1 MKNFEIGVVQM
12 RKKLAVLIVLL
23 LVFILN
29 ADFFRN
35 GSWFSRD
42 SKLQKG
48 EITVFA
54 LKTAETRY
62 LDKSK
67 IKISDL
73 LTCALNAIQDSLPET
88 LISYNKE
95 KKVINLQVYN
105 KKHEIKVKS
114 MRDVV
119 DIAYAL
125 RSVYILLDKEYVPEP
140 PLTKDDIEYIAING
154 ILKKLDPHSYIF
166 TPKDFDD
173 FEQST
178 GGNFGGLGIVVGM
191 NDNGE
196 ITVISPMKGTP
207 ATKAGIEAHDVIVQI
222 DDVSAVNMTLDKAVS
237 KMRGEPGTPITLMI
251 RREGVPEL
259 LKFEITRAVIKITSV
274 LAAMPKPGIG
284 YINLSGFMENTYS
297 TLLEEL
303 DGLKKKGMKA
313 LVLDMRNNSGGLLSQ
328 AISISDIF
336 LDKGVIVSTVE
347 DDDEIESN
355 SAKRNKN
362 DILDI
367 PMIVMI
373 NEGSASATEI
383 VTAALKKNGRAT
395 VLGRKSFGKGSVQT
409 VIGTPGGGGMKLTI
423 AQYLTPGNV
432 SIQSV
437 GITPDIETRAVF
449 IHSDKIS
456 VFDSGENIIKE
467 GDLEEHIVS
476 KYAPKTA
483 EKPLTTIRYFKE
495 YKDVKTI
502 IKERREQK
510 DEEFRSDEEIEIALK
525 IAERMTQ
532 KTKAYESSQLIK
544 EEEWKKILDKL
555 HENGINWKEKT
566 SLVQPKTDT
575 LKVSMLSNP
584 QLKGGETAKFTF
596 KAEIDGE
603 IENLLGV
610 FETPI
615 ANLRRIEVPF
625 GTFSG
630 SVERTVNVK
639 LPESVQWQK
648 TEGTMKLYLNE
659 PEKKKEIKTEKFLVE
674 TIPVEQPELEFS
686 LAADDSNGNRDG
698 LIQSGESAEFTL
710 KMRNRGKGAVLEGKA
725 MLINTNDSKE
735 IFIENGTH
743 SFTLEPG
750 KTDVAKFTFKTEK
763 PAKAEDLL
771 KQKLS
776 VSIYDYKLKYSAEF
790 DIPFEKSEKCLFEKS
805 ESTVSLENGTLLFSA
820 SDLSSKI
827 GTVTAAGNVKV
838 AGKCGNAFLLD
849 SGMWVQ
855 NSDARPAS
863 GKTDAKTDEIYPVR
877 MPKLVFDRTPLI
889 TDRKTTK
896 ISFEIDTN
904 DVEDAFVFLNNKKVF
919 YKRIENKGGSEI
931 IPVDVEM
938 VKKYNRISVVVTG
951 FDAKTKSASKYVTFT
966 KGEEKPSEDD
976 DFDE

>member
-1 MKNFEIGVVQM
+1 M
-12 RKKLAVLIVLL
+12 RKKLALL
-23 LVFILN
+23 LVLFLAFALN
-29 ADFFRN
+29 ADFFKNVR
-35 GSWFSRD
+35 WLSRD
-42 SKLQKG
+42 TSLQKG

-54 LKTAETRY
+54 LKTAESRY

-67 IKISDL
+67 IKVEDL
-73 LTCALNAIQDSLPET
+73 LVYALNAVQDSLPET
-88 LISYNKE
+88 IISYDKE
-95 KKVINLQVYN
+95 KKLINLQIYN
-105 KKHEIKVKS
+105 KKHDIKVKHL
-114 MRDVV
+114 RDVV

-125 RSVYILLDKEYVPEP
+125 RSVYVLLDKEYEPEP
-140 PLTKDDIEYIAING
+140 PLTKDEIEYIAING

-207 ATKAGIEAHDVIVQI
+207 ATKAGIEANDVIVQI
-222 DDVSAVNMTLDKAVS
+222 DDTSAVNLTLDKAVS

-259 LKFEITRAVIKITSV
+259 LKFEITRAIIKITSV

-303 DGLKKKGMKA
+303 DGLQKKGMKA

-328 AISISDIF
+328 AIAISDLF

-347 DDDEIESN
+347 DDDEIEVN
-355 SAKRNKN
+355 YAKKKRS

-367 PMIVMI
+367 PIIVMI

-409 VIGTPGGGGMKLTI
+409 IIGTPGGGGMKLTI
-423 AQYLTPGNV
+423 AEYLTPGNI

-437 GITPDIETRAVF
+437 GITPHIETRPVF
-449 IHSDKIS
+449 IHPDKIS
-456 VFDSGENIIKE
+456 VFDSGENILKE

-476 KYAPKTA
+476 KYAPKTI
-483 EKPLTTIRYFKE
+483 EKPLTTISYFKE

-510 DEEFRSDEEIEIALK
+510 DDEFRSDEEIEIAVK
-525 IAERMTQ
+525 IAEQMT
-532 KTKAYESSQLIK
+532 KGAKAYESSMKIK
-544 EEEWKKILDKL
+544 DEEWKKILAKL
-555 HENGINWKEKT
+555 HENGINWKDKT
-566 SLVQPKTDT
+566 SLAQPKTDT
-575 LKVSMLSNP
+575 LKVSMLSDP

-596 KAEIDGE
+596 KAEIEGE

-630 SVERTVNVK
+630 SVERTVSVK
-639 LPESVQWQK
+639 LPESVKWQK

-659 PEKKKEIKTEKFLVE
+659 PEKKKEIKTEKFTVE
-674 TIPVEQPELEFS
+674 TIPVKQPELNFS
-686 LAADDSNGNRDG
+686 LVAADSNGNRDG
-698 LIQSGESAEFTL
+698 IIQSGETAELTL
-710 KMRNRGKGAVLEGKA
+710 NVMNAGEGSILEGKA
-725 MLINTNDSKE
+725 MLINSNDSKE
-735 IFIENGTH
+735 IFIEHGNE

-750 KTDVAKFTFKTEK
+750 KSTTLKFTLKTEK
-763 PAKAEDLL
+763 PAKAEDLA
-771 KQKLS
+771 KQKLEVS
-776 VSIYDYKLKYSAEF
+776 VYDYKLKYSADF
-790 DIPFEKSEKCLFEKS
+790 NVPFEKTAKCTFKAAD
-805 ESTVSLENGTLLFSA
+805 STVSLEKETPLFSDA
-820 SDLSSKI
+820 AFSLQTGKVSAA
-827 GTVTAAGNVKV
+827 GTVETAGE
-838 AGKCGNAFLLD
+838 CGEARLLQN
-849 SGMWVQ
+849 GMWIK
-855 NSDARPAS
+855 SADIKP
-863 GKTDAKTDEIYPVR
+863 GTDKTKTKTETLYPIK
-877 MPKLVFDRTPLI
+877 MPRLSFDRTPLT
-889 TDRKTTK
+889 TDQKTTK
-896 ISFEIDTN
+896 ASFEIDTRE
-904 DVEDAFVFLNNKKVF
+904 VKDAFVFLNGKKIF
-919 YKRIENKGGSEI
+919 YKRIENNGGKETVS
-931 IPVDVEM
+931 VDVEM
-938 VKKYNRISVVVTG
+938 KKKYNRIGIVVTG
-951 FDAKTKSASKYVTFT
+951 FDTKTSTASKYVTFT
-966 KGEEKPSEDD
+966 KGEDKPTDDD

>member
-1 MKNFEIGVVQM
+1 M
-12 RKKLAVLIVLL
+12 RKRLAVVPVLL
-23 LVFILN
+23 LAFVLN
-29 ADFFRN
+29 ADFFS
-35 GSWFSRD
+35 GSSWFSRKP
-42 SKLQKG
+42 SLQKG

-54 LKTAETRY
+54 LKTAERRY

-67 IKISDL
+67 IKVEDL
-73 LTCALNAIQDSLPET
+73 LSYALDAIQDSLPET
-88 LISYNKE
+88 LISYDKA
-95 KKVINLQVYN
+95 KKVINLQIYN
-105 KKHEIKVKS
+105 KKHVIRIKS

-119 DIAYAL
+119 DVAYAL
-125 RSVYILLDKEYVPEP
+125 RSVYIHLDKEYVPEP
-140 PLTKDDIEYIAING
+140 PLTKEEVEYIAING

-166 TPKDFDD
+166 TPKDFED
-173 FEQST
+173 FENST

-207 ATKAGIEAHDVIVQI
+207 ATKAGIEANDVIVQI
-222 DDVSAVNMTLDKAVS
+222 DDMSAVNLTLDKAVS

-259 LKFEITRAVIKITSV
+259 LKFEIVRAVIKITSV
-274 LAAMPKPGIG
+274 LAAMPQPGIG

-297 TLLEEL
+297 TLVEEL

-328 AISISDIF
+328 AIAISDIF

-347 DDDEIESN
+347 DGEDIESN
-355 SAKRNKN
+355 YAKKKRG

-367 PMIVMI
+367 PIVVMI

-409 VIGTPGGGGMKLTI
+409 IIGTPGGGGMKLTI
-423 AQYLTPGNV
+423 AEYLTPGNI

-449 IHSDKIS
+449 IHPDKIS
-456 VFDSGENIIKE
+456 VFDSGENILKE

-476 KYAPKTA
+476 QYAPKTV

-510 DEEFRSDEEIEIALK
+510 DDEFKSDEEIEIAVK
-525 IAERMTQ
+525 IAEQMT
-532 KTKAYESSQLIK
+532 KKMKAYESSLAIK
-544 EEEWKKILDKL
+544 DEEWKKILTKL
-555 HENGINWKEKT
+555 HENGINWKEKV
-566 SLVQPKTDT
+566 SLAKPKTDT
-575 LKVSMLSNP
+575 LKVTMTSDGV
-584 QLKGGETAKFTF
+584 LKGGETAKFTF

-615 ANLRRIEVPF
+615 ANIRRVEVPF

-659 PEKKKEIKTEKFLVE
+659 PEKKKEIKTEKFMVE
-674 TIPVEQPELEFS
+674 TVPVEQPDLKFA
-686 LAADDSNGNRDG
+686 LIAAETSGNRDG
-698 LIQSGESAEFTL
+698 VIQSGEAAELTVL
-710 KMRNRGKGAVLEGKA
+710 IKNEGRGAVLEGKA
-725 MLINTNDSKE
+725 MLINTNDVEE
-735 IFIENGTH
+735 IFIENGTNA
-743 SFTLEPG
+743 FTLEPG
-750 KTDVAKFTFKTEK
+750 KSTVAKFKFKTDI
-763 PAKAEDLL
+763 PAKKEDSA

-776 VSIYDYKLKYSAEF
+776 LSVYDYKLKYSAEF
-790 DIPFEKSEKCLFEKS
+790 DISFAAAPKCVFEEAKSKITLTK
-805 ESTVSLENGTLLFSA
+805 GTELFSA
-820 SDLSSKI
+820 ADLSSKI
-827 GTVTAAGNVKV
+827 GTVSAEGNANA
-838 AGKCGNAFLLD
+838 AGKCGDATLLESGRWIKTENA
-849 SGMWVQ
+849 
-855 NSDARPAS
+855 AAAK
-863 GKTDAKTDEIYPVR
+863 GKAEAAVDDNYPIS
-877 MPKLVFDRTPLI
+877 MPKLVFDKTPVT
-889 TDRKTTK
+889 TDQKK
-896 ISFEIDTN
+896 IKIEFE
-904 DVEDAFVFLNNKKVF
+904 VEKGEVKDAFVFLNGKKVF
-919 YKRIENKGGSEI
+919 YKRIEKGENTEI
-931 IPVDVEM
+931 LTADVEM
-938 VKKYNRISVVVTG
+938 KKKYNRISVVATG
-951 FDAKTKSASKYVTFT
+951 YNAKTKTLSKYVTFT
-966 KGEEKPSEDD
+966 KGEEKPEEDEYD
-976 DFDE
+976 D

>member
-1 MKNFEIGVVQM
+1 M
-12 RKKLAVLIVLL
+12 RKKIALSVLL
-23 LVFILN
+23 LLAFVLN

-35 GSWFSRD
+35 TSWFSREP
-42 SKLQKG
+42 SLQKG

-54 LKTAETRY
+54 LKTAESRY

-88 LISYNKE
+88 LASYDKE
-95 KKVINLQVYN
+95 KKAINLQIYN
-105 KKHEIKVKS
+105 KKHVLKVKS
-114 MRDVV
+114 LRDVV
-119 DIAYAL
+119 DLAYAL
-125 RSVYILLDKEYVPEP
+125 RSVYIQLDKEYLPEP

-173 FEQST
+173 FEKST

-207 ATKAGIEAHDVIVQI
+207 ATKAGIEANDVIVQI
-222 DDVSAVNMTLDKAVS
+222 DDMSAVNLTLDKAVS
-237 KMRGEPGTPITLMI
+237 KMRGEPGTQITLMV

-259 LKFEITRAVIKITSV
+259 LKFEITRAIIKITSV
-274 LAAMPKPGIG
+274 LAAMPQPGIG

-297 TLLEEL
+297 TLVEEL

-328 AISISDIF
+328 AIAISDIF

-347 DDDEIESN
+347 EDEEIEVN
-355 SAKRNKN
+355 YAKKKRG

-367 PMIVMI
+367 PIVVMI

-409 VIGTPGGGGMKLTI
+409 IIGTPGGGGMKLTI
-423 AQYLTPGNV
+423 AQYLTPGNI

-449 IHSDKIS
+449 IHPDKIS
-456 VFDSGENIIKE
+456 VFDSGENILKE

-483 EKPLTTIRYFKE
+483 DKPLTTIRYFKE

-510 DEEFRSDEEIEIALK
+510 DDEFKSDEEIEIALK
-525 IAERMTQ
+525 IAEQMTK
-532 KTKAYESSQLIK
+532 KTKVYESAKIIK
-544 EEEWKKILDKL
+544 DEEWKKILAKL
-555 HENGINWKEKT
+555 HETGINWKET
-566 SLVQPKTDT
+566 VSLAKPKTDT
-575 LKVSMLSNP
+575 LKVTMLSDGV
-584 QLKGGETAKFTF
+584 LKGGETTKFTF

-615 ANLRRIEVPF
+615 VNMRRIEVPF

-630 SVERTVNVK
+630 STERTVNVK
-639 LPESVQWQK
+639 LPESTPWQK

-659 PEKKKEIKTEKFLVE
+659 PEKKKEIKTEKFTVE
-674 TIPVEQPELEFS
+674 TVPVSQPDLKFAVV
-686 LAADDSNGNRDG
+686 AAETGGNRDG
-698 LIQSGESAEFTL
+698 IIQSGEAAELTL
-710 KMRNRGKGAVLEGKA
+710 NIQNRGDGPILEGKA
-725 MLINTNDSKE
+725 MLINTNDTEE
-735 IFIENGTH
+735 IFIENGTYA
-743 SFTLEPG
+743 FTLEPG
-750 KTDVAKFTFKTEK
+750 KSTEAKFTFKTEK
-763 PAKAEDLL
+763 PAKKEDLA

-776 VSIYDYKLKYSAEF
+776 VSVYDYKLKYTAEF
-790 DIPFEKSEKCLFEKS
+790 DLPFAEAAKCTFEEAKSKI
-805 ESTVSLENGTLLFSA
+805 SLPKGTELFSA
-820 SDLSSKI
+820 SDLSIKT
-827 GTVTAAGNVKV
+827 GTVSAEGNIDA
-838 AGKCGNAFLLD
+838 AGKCGGATLLANGLWIKTENAAPAKGKAVLA
-849 SGMWVQ
+849 VE
-855 NSDARPAS
+855 NSY
-863 GKTDAKTDEIYPVR
+863 TVT
-877 MPKLVFDRTPLI
+877 MPQLVFDKTPVT
-889 TDRKTTK
+889 TDQKTIK
-896 ISFEIDTN
+896 IEFEIGKDE
-904 DVEDAFVFLNNKKVF
+904 VKDAFVFLNNKKVF
-919 YKRIENKGGSEI
+919 YKRIEKGDGKEI
-931 IPVDVEM
+931 LSADVEM
-938 VKKYNRISVVVTG
+938 KKKYNRISVVATG
-951 FDAKTKSASKYVTFT
+951 YDAKTKTLSKYVTFT
-966 KGEEKPSEDD
+966 KGEDKPGED
-976 DFDE
+976 DFDD

>member
-1 MKNFEIGVVQM
+1 M
-12 RKKLAVLIVLL
+12 RKKLALVLVLFL
-23 LVFILN
+23 AFVLN
-29 ADFFRN
+29 ADFF
-35 GSWFSRD
+35 GFSSRL
-42 SKLQKG
+42 SKDTSLQKG

-54 LKTAETRY
+54 LKTAEKRY

-67 IKISDL
+67 IKAADL
-73 LTCALNAIQDSLPET
+73 LSYALDAVQDSLPET

-95 KKVINLQVYN
+95 KKVINLQIYN
-105 KKHEIKVKS
+105 KKHVLKVKS
-114 MRDVV
+114 LRDVV
-119 DIAYAL
+119 DVAYAL
-125 RSVYILLDKEYVPEP
+125 RSVYIQLDKEYVPEP

-173 FEQST
+173 FEKST

-207 ATKAGIEAHDVIVQI
+207 ATKAGIEANDVIVQI
-222 DDVSAVNMTLDKAVS
+222 DDTSAINLTLDKAVS

-259 LKFEITRAVIKITSV
+259 LKFEIVRAVIKITSV
-274 LAAMPKPGIG
+274 LAAMPQPGIG

-297 TLLEEL
+297 TLVEEL

-347 DDDEIESN
+347 DDDEIEVN
-355 SAKRNKN
+355 YAKKSRG

-367 PMIVMI
+367 PIVVMI

-383 VTAALKKNGRAT
+383 VTAALKKNGRAA
-395 VLGRKSFGKGSVQT
+395 VIGRKSFGKGSVQT
-409 VIGTPGGGGMKLTI
+409 IIGTPGGGGMKLTI
-423 AQYLTPGNV
+423 AEYLTPGNI

-449 IHSDKIS
+449 IHPDKIS
-456 VFDSGENIIKE
+456 VFDSGENILKE

-476 KYAPKTA
+476 QYAPKTV

-510 DEEFRSDEEIEIALK
+510 DDEFRSDEEIEIAVK
-525 IAERMTQ
+525 IAQQMTQ
-532 KTKAYESSQLIK
+532 NKKAYESSQLIK
-544 EEEWKKILDKL
+544 DEEWKKILAKL
-555 HENGINWKEKT
+555 HENNINWKEKT
-566 SLVQPKTDT
+566 SLAQPKTDT
-575 LKVSMLSNP
+575 LKVTMLSNP
-584 QLKGGETAKFTF
+584 QFKGGETANFTF

-610 FETPI
+610 FESPI
-615 ANLRRIEVPF
+615 KNLRRIEIPF

-648 TEGTMKLYLNE
+648 TDGTMKLYLNE
-659 PEKKKEIKTEKFLVE
+659 PEKKKEIKTEKFTVE
-674 TIPVEQPELEFS
+674 TIPVEQPDLKFAIIPAET
-686 LAADDSNGNRDG
+686 NGNRDG
-698 LIQSGESAEFTL
+698 FIQSGESAELTL
-710 KMRNRGKGAVLEGKA
+710 MITNEGKGAVLEGKA
-725 MLINTNDSKE
+725 MLINTNDSEE
-735 IFIENGTH
+735 IFIENGTNA
-743 SFTLEPG
+743 FTLEPG
-750 KTDVAKFTFKTEK
+750 KSTSAKFKFKTEK
-763 PAKAEDLL
+763 PAKAEDLA

-776 VSIYDYKLKYSAEF
+776 MSVYDYKLKYSADF
-790 DIPFEKSEKCLFEKS
+790 DIPFANTAKCNFEEAKSKI
-805 ESTVSLENGTLLFSA
+805 SLHKGTELFSA
-820 SDLSSKI
+820 SDLASKT
-827 GTVTAAGNVKV
+827 GTVSAEGN
-838 AGKCGNAFLLD
+838 ADAIGKCGNALLLEN
-849 SGMWVQ
+849 GFWVKTE
-855 NSDARPAS
+855 SAAPAT
-863 GKTDAKTDEIYPVR
+863 GKTAAAIENHYPIS
-877 MPKLVFDRTPLI
+877 MPKIVLDKTPVI
-889 TDRKTTK
+889 TDQKST
-896 ISFEIDTN
+896 EIKFGIN
-904 DVEDAFVFLNNKKVF
+904 PEEVKDVFVFLNGKKVF
-919 YKRIENKGGSEI
+919 YKRIEKGEKTENVS
-931 IPVDVEM
+931 VNVEM
-938 VKKYNRISVVVTG
+938 KKKYNRISIAVTG
-951 FDAKTKSASKYVTFT
+951 PDTKTSTISKFVTFT
-966 KGEEKPSEDD
+966 KGEDKNEEEDYD
-976 DFDE
+976 D

>member
-1 MKNFEIGVVQM
+1 M
-12 RKKLAVLIVLL
+12 RKKIALAVLLL
-23 LVFILN
+23 LAFVLN

-35 GSWFSRD
+35 TSWFSREP
-42 SKLQKG
+42 SLQKG

-54 LKTAETRY
+54 LKTAESRY

-73 LTCALNAIQDSLPET
+73 LTRALNAIQDSLPET
-88 LISYNKE
+88 LASYDPE
-95 KKVINLQVYN
+95 KKVINLQIYN
-105 KKHEIKVKS
+105 KKHVLKVKS
-114 MRDVV
+114 LRDVV
-119 DIAYAL
+119 DLAYAL
-125 RSVYILLDKEYVPEP
+125 RSVYIQLDKEYVPEP

-173 FEQST
+173 FEKST

-207 ATKAGIEAHDVIVQI
+207 ATKAGIEANDVIVQI
-222 DDVSAVNMTLDKAVS
+222 DDMSAVNLTLDKAVS

-259 LKFEITRAVIKITSV
+259 LKFEIVRAVIKITSV
-274 LAAMPKPGIG
+274 LAAMPQPGIG

-297 TLLEEL
+297 TLVEEL

-328 AISISDIF
+328 AIAISDIF

-347 DDDEIESN
+347 EDEEIEVN
-355 SAKRNKN
+355 YAKKKRG

-367 PMIVMI
+367 PIVVMI

-409 VIGTPGGGGMKLTI
+409 IIGTPGGGGMKLTI
-423 AQYLTPGNV
+423 AQYLTPGNI

-449 IHSDKIS
+449 IHPDKIS
-456 VFDSGENIIKE
+456 VFDSGENILKE

-483 EKPLTTIRYFKE
+483 DKPLTTIRYFKE

-510 DEEFRSDEEIEIALK
+510 DDEFKSDEEIEIAVK
-525 IAERMTQ
+525 IAQQMTK
-532 KTKAYESSQLIK
+532 KTKVYESAKIIK
-544 EEEWKKILDKL
+544 DEEWKKILAKL
-555 HENGINWKEKT
+555 HETGINWKET
-566 SLVQPKTDT
+566 VSLAKPKTDT
-575 LKVSMLSNP
+575 LKVTMLSDGV
-584 QLKGGETAKFTF
+584 LKGGETTKFTF

-615 ANLRRIEVPF
+615 VNMRRIEVPF

-630 SVERTVNVK
+630 STERTVNVK
-639 LPESVQWQK
+639 LPESTPWQK

-659 PEKKKEIKTEKFLVE
+659 PEKKKEIKTEKFMVE
-674 TIPVEQPELEFS
+674 TVPVKQPDLKFS
-686 LAADDSNGNRDG
+686 VVAAETGGNRDG
-698 LIQSGESAEFTL
+698 IIESGESAELTL
-710 KMRNRGKGAVLEGKA
+710 NIQNTGEGPILEGKA
-725 MLINTNDSKE
+725 MLINTNDTEE
-735 IFIENGTH
+735 IFIENGNFA
-743 SFTLEPG
+743 FTLEPG
-750 KTDVAKFTFKTEK
+750 KSTKAKFTFKTEK
-763 PAKAEDLL
+763 PAKKEDLA

-776 VSIYDYKLKYSAEF
+776 VSVYDYKLKYTAEF
-790 DIPFEKSEKCLFEKS
+790 DLPFSEVAKCTFEAAKSKILLPK
-805 ESTVSLENGTLLFSA
+805 GTELFSA
-820 SDLSSKI
+820 SDLSTKT
-827 GTVTAAGNVKV
+827 GTVSAEGNIDA
-838 AGKCGNAFLLD
+838 AGKCGGATLLANGLWIKTENAAPAKGKAVLA
-849 SGMWVQ
+849 VVE
-855 NSDARPAS
+855 NS
-863 GKTDAKTDEIYPVR
+863 YPVS
-877 MPKLVFDRTPLI
+877 MPQLVFDKTPVT
-889 TDRKTTK
+889 TDQKTIK
-896 ISFEIDTN
+896 IEFEIGKDE
-904 DVEDAFVFLNNKKVF
+904 VKDAFVFLNNKKVF
-919 YKRIENKGGSEI
+919 YKRIEKGDGKEI
-931 IPVDVEM
+931 LSADVEM
-938 VKKYNRISVVVTG
+938 KKKYNRISVVATG
-951 FDAKTKSASKYVTFT
+951 YDAKTKTLSKYVTFT
-966 KGEEKPSEDD
+966 KGEDKPGED
-976 DFDE
+976 DFDD

>member
-1 MKNFEIGVVQM
+1 M
-12 RKKLAVLIVLL
+12 RKKLAVTLVLL
-23 LVFILN
+23 LAFILN

-35 GSWFSRD
+35 SSWFTKD
-42 SKLQKG
+42 SGPQRG

-73 LTCALNAIQDSLPET
+73 LICALNAIQDSLPET
-88 LISYNKE
+88 LISYDKD
-95 KKVINLQVYN
+95 KKLINLQIYN
-105 KKHEIKVKS
+105 KKYIVKVKS
-114 MRDVV
+114 LRDVI

-125 RSVYILLDKEYVPEP
+125 RAVYIQLDKDYVPEP

-178 GGNFGGLGIVVGM
+178 GGNFGGLGLVVGM

-196 ITVISPMKGTP
+196 IAVISPMKGTP

-222 DDVSAVNMTLDKAVS
+222 DDISAVNMTLDKAVS
-237 KMRGEPGTPITLMI
+237 KMRGEPGTNVTLTI

-297 TLLEEL
+297 TLIEEL

-328 AISISDIF
+328 AIAISDIF

-347 DDDEIESN
+347 DGEEIETN
-355 SAKRNKN
+355 SAKRNRN

-367 PMIVMI
+367 PLIVMI

-409 VIGTPGGGGMKLTI
+409 IIGTPGGGGMKLTI
-423 AQYLTPGNV
+423 AQYLTPGNI

-437 GITPDIETRAVF
+437 GITPHIETRPVF
-449 IHSDKIS
+449 IHPDKIS
-456 VFDSGENIIKE
+456 VFDSGENILKE

-476 KYAPKTA
+476 QYAPKTV

-510 DEEFRSDEEIEIALK
+510 DDEFRSDEEIEIAVK
-525 IAERMTQ
+525 IAEQMVK
-532 KTKAYESSQLIK
+532 KTKAYESSQIIK
-544 EEEWKKILDKL
+544 DEEWKKILAKL

-566 SLVQPKTDT
+566 SLIRPKTDT
-575 LKVSMLSNP
+575 LKVSMVSSP

-596 KAEIDGE
+596 KAEIEGG

-610 FETPI
+610 LETPI
-615 ANLRRIEVPF
+615 ASLRRIEVPF

-630 SVERTVNVK
+630 SVERTVSVK
-639 LPESVQWQK
+639 LPESVKWQK
-648 TEGTMKLYLNE
+648 TEGRMKLYLNE
-659 PEKKKEIKTEKFLVE
+659 PEKKKEIKTEKFVVE
-674 TIPVEQPELEFS
+674 TIPVEQPELELS
-686 LAADDSNGNRDG
+686 LVAADSDGNRDG
-698 LIQSGESAEFTL
+698 LIQSGESAKFTL
-710 KMRNRGKGAVLEGKA
+710 KIRNVGKGAILEGKA

-743 SFTLEPG
+743 AFTLEPG
-750 KTDVAKFTFKTEK
+750 RSETAEFTFKTERPVK
-763 PAKAEDLL
+763 EEDLA

-776 VSIYDYKLKYSAEF
+776 VSVYDYKLKYNAEF
-790 DIPFEKSEKCLFEKS
+790 DVPVEKEARCSFEASS
-805 ESTVSLENGTLLFSA
+805 STVSLEKDTLLFSA
-820 SDLSSKI
+820 SNLSSKI
-827 GTVTAAGNVKV
+827 GTVTAGGSVKV
-838 AGKCGNAFLLD
+838 AGKCGNALLLD

-855 NSDARPAS
+855 LSDMKPLSGNTPAQI
-863 GKTDAKTDEIYPVR
+863 KEIYPIR
-877 MPKLVFDRTPLI
+877 MPKLVFDNTPLI
-889 TDRKTTK
+889 TEQNTVK
-896 ISFEIDTN
+896 INFEIDPKE
-904 DVEDAFVFLNNKKVF
+904 VKDAFVFLNNKKIF
-919 YKRIENKGGSEI
+919 YKRIENKDGKETLSAN
-931 IPVDVEM
+931 VEM
-938 VKKYNRISVVVTG
+938 TKKYNRIGVVVTG
-951 FDAKTKSASKYVTFT
+951 FDAKTKSESKYVTFT
-966 KGEEKPSEDD
+966 KGEDKQNED

>member
-1 MKNFEIGVVQM
+1 M

-23 LVFILN
+23 LAFILN
-29 ADFFRN
+29 ADFFKNSSWLTRN
-35 GSWFSRD
+35 SR
-42 SKLQKG
+42 LQRG

-67 IKISDL
+67 IKTADL
-73 LTCALNAIQDSLPET
+73 LTCALDAIQDSLPET
-88 LISYNKE
+88 LISYDKE
-95 KKVINLQVYN
+95 KKVINMQVYN
-105 KKHEIKVKS
+105 KKHEIKIKS
-114 MRDVV
+114 LRDVV

-125 RSVYILLDKEYVPEP
+125 RAVYVRLDKEYVPEP

-178 GGNFGGLGIVVGM
+178 GGNFGGLGLVVGM

-237 KMRGEPGTPITLMI
+237 KMRGEPGTKVTLTI
-251 RREGVPEL
+251 RREGVSEL
-259 LKFEITRAVIKITSV
+259 LKFEITRAIIKITSV

-328 AISISDIF
+328 AISISDLF

-347 DDDEIESN
+347 EDDEIETN
-355 SAKRNKN
+355 SAKQNRN

-367 PMIVMI
+367 PIIVMI

-409 VIGTPGGGGMKLTI
+409 IIGTPGGGGMKLTI
-423 AQYLTPGNV
+423 AEYLTPGNI

-437 GITPDIETRAVF
+437 GITPDIETRPVF
-449 IHSDKIS
+449 IHPDKIA
-456 VFDSGENIIKE
+456 VFDSGENILKE

-476 KYAPKTA
+476 KYAPKTV

-510 DEEFRSDEEIEIALK
+510 DDEFRSDEEIDIAVK
-525 IAERMTQ
+525 IAEQMT
-532 KTKAYESSQLIK
+532 KNTKAYESSQLIK
-544 EEEWKKILDKL
+544 DEEWNKILAKL

-566 SLVQPKTDT
+566 SLVQPKTDS
-575 LKVSMLSNP
+575 LKVSMLSDP
-584 QLKGGETAKFTF
+584 QFKGGETAKFTF

-615 ANLRRIEVPF
+615 ASLRRIEVPF

-659 PEKKKEIKTEKFLVE
+659 PEKKKEIKTENFVVE
-674 TIPVEQPELEFS
+674 TIPVEQPELELS
-686 LAADDSNGNRDG
+686 LVAVDADGNRDSI
-698 LIQSGESAEFTL
+698 IQSGESAEFTL
-710 KMRNRGKGAVLEGKA
+710 KIRNVGKGAVLEGKA

-743 SFTLEPG
+743 AFTLEPG
-750 KTDVAKFTFKTEK
+750 KSETAKFTFKTEK
-763 PAKAEDLL
+763 PAKEEDYA

-776 VSIYDYKLKYSAEF
+776 VSVYDYKLKYNAEF
-790 DIPFEKSEKCLFEKS
+790 DIPVEKTAKCNFEAADSAVLLEK
-805 ESTVSLENGTLLFSA
+805 GTLLFSA
-820 SDLSSKI
+820 SNLSSKI
-827 GTVTAAGNVKV
+827 GTVTADGN
-838 AGKCGNAFLLD
+838 ARISGKCGNAVLLN

-855 NSDARPAS
+855 ISDTKPAS
-863 GKTDAKTDEIYPVR
+863 GKAEAKIDEIYPIR
-877 MPKLVFDRTPLI
+877 MPKLVFDKTPVI
-889 TDRKTTK
+889 TDQKTAK
-896 ISFEIDTN
+896 INFEIDTSE
-904 DVEDAFVFLNNKKVF
+904 VKDAFVFLNGKKVF
-919 YKRIENKGGSEI
+919 YKRIENKGGRETL
-931 IPVDVEM
+931 PVDVEM
-938 VKKYNRISVVVTG
+938 TKKYNRIGVVVTG
-951 FDAKTKSASKYVTFT
+951 FDAKTKTASKYVTYT
-966 KGEEKPSEDD
+966 KGEEKQSEDD
-976 DFDE
+976 FDDE

>member
-1 MKNFEIGVVQM
+1 M
-12 RKKLAVLIVLL
+12 RKKLALSIVLL
-23 LVFILN
+23 LAFVLN
-29 ADFFRN
+29 ADFFKN
-35 GSWFSRD
+35 TSWLKKD
-42 SKLQKG
+42 SSLQRG
-48 EITVFA
+48 EITVNA
-54 LKTAETRY
+54 LKKAEVRY

-67 IKISDL
+67 IKIEDL
-73 LTCALNAIQDSLPET
+73 LTCALDAIQDSLPET
-88 LISYNKE
+88 LISYDKQ
-95 KKVINLQVYN
+95 KKVINLQIYN
-105 KKHEIKVKS
+105 KKYIVKVKS
-114 MRDVV
+114 LKDVV
-119 DIAYAL
+119 DIAYSL
-125 RSVYILLDKEYVPEP
+125 RAVYIQLDKDYIPEP

-154 ILKKLDPHSYIF
+154 MLKKLDPHSYIF

-178 GGNFGGLGIVVGM
+178 GGNFGGLGLVVGM

-196 ITVISPMKGTP
+196 IMVISPMKGTP
-207 ATKAGIEAHDVIVQI
+207 GTKAGIEAHDVIVQI

-237 KMRGEPGTPITLMI
+237 KMRGEPGTKVTLTI
-251 RREGVPEL
+251 RREGVSEL

-328 AISISDIF
+328 AIAISDLF

-347 DDDEIESN
+347 EDDEIETN

-367 PMIVMI
+367 PIIVMI

-409 VIGTPGGGGMKLTI
+409 IISMPGGGGMKLTI
-423 AQYLTPGNV
+423 AEYLTPGNI

-437 GITPDIETRAVF
+437 GITPHIETRPVF
-449 IHSDKIS
+449 IHPDKIS
-456 VFDSGENIIKE
+456 VFDSGENILKE

-495 YKDVKTI
+495 YKDIKTI

-510 DEEFRSDEEIEIALK
+510 DDEFKSDEEIEIAVK
-525 IAERMTQ
+525 IAEQMTQ
-532 KTKAYESSQLIK
+532 NKKAYESSQMIK
-544 EEEWKKILDKL
+544 DEEWNKILAKL
-555 HENGINWKEKT
+555 HENGINWQRMT
-566 SLVQPKTDT
+566 SLAQPKTDT
-575 LKVSMLSNP
+575 LKVTMLSDP

-603 IENLLGV
+603 IGNLLGV

-615 ANLRRIEVPF
+615 SGLRRIEVPF
-625 GTFSG
+625 GSFSG
-630 SVERTVNVK
+630 EIERTVSVK

-659 PEKKKEIKTEKFLVE
+659 PEKKKEIKTEKFTVE
-674 TIPVEQPELEFS
+674 TIPVMQPELRLS
-686 LAADDSNGNRDG
+686 LVSADSGGNRDG
-698 LIQSGESAEFTL
+698 LIQSGESAELTL
-710 KMRNRGKGAVLEGKA
+710 KMENVGQGAILEGKA

-743 SFTLEPG
+743 AFTLEPG
-750 KTDVAKFTFKTEK
+750 KQETAKFTFKTEK
-763 PAKAEDLL
+763 PAKEEDLA

-776 VSIYDYKLKYSAEF
+776 ISVYDYKLKYSAEF
-790 DIPFEKSEKCLFEKS
+790 DIPFEKTAKCTFEKS
-805 ESTVSLENGTLLFSA
+805 AQNFMFEKGTPLFSA
-820 SDLSSKI
+820 SDLSSQT
-827 GTVTAAGNVKV
+827 GRVTEDGIMTAS
-838 AGKCGNAFLLD
+838 GKCGDALLLT
-849 SGMWVQ
+849 SKMW
-855 NSDARPAS
+855 ARITDTKPAN
-863 GKTDAKTDEIYPVR
+863 GKTAAKTEAVYPIT
-877 MPKLVFDRTPLI
+877 MPALTFDRTPLT
-889 TDRKTTK
+889 TDQKTIK
-896 ISFEIDTN
+896 ISFGINTGE
-904 DVEDAFVFLNNKKVF
+904 VRDAFVFLNNKKVF
-919 YKRIENKGGSEI
+919 YKRIENGKGQETLE
-931 IPVDVEM
+931 VDVEM
-938 VKKYNRISVVVTG
+938 KKKYNRISVVVTG
-951 FDAKTKSASKYVTFT
+951 RDARSRNLSKYVTYT
-966 KGEEKPSEDD
+966 KGEDKQNED
-976 DFDE
+976 DFDD

>member
-1 MKNFEIGVVQM
+1 MK
-12 RKKLAVLIVLL
+12 RKLTIVLILFLAFV
-23 LVFILN
+23 LN
-29 ADFFRN
+29 ADFFGR
-35 GSWFSRD
+35 GSWL
-42 SKLQKG
+42 SKDTSLQKG

-54 LKTAETRY
+54 LKTAEKRY

-67 IKISDL
+67 IKVADL
-73 LTCALNAIQDSLPET
+73 LTYALNAVQDSLPET
-88 LISYNKE
+88 LISYDKE
-95 KKVINLQVYN
+95 KKVINLQIYN
-105 KKHEIKVKS
+105 KKHVIKVRS
-114 MRDVV
+114 LRDVV
-119 DIAYAL
+119 DVAYAL
-125 RSVYILLDKEYVPEP
+125 RSVYIQLDKEYVPEP

-154 ILKKLDPHSYIF
+154 ILKKLDPHSYLF

-222 DDVSAVNMTLDKAVS
+222 DDTSAVNLTLDKAVS
-237 KMRGEPGTPITLMI
+237 KMRGEPGTQITLMV

-259 LKFEITRAVIKITSV
+259 LKFEITRAIIKITSV
-274 LAAMPKPGIG
+274 LAAMPQPGIG

-297 TLLEEL
+297 TLIEEL

-313 LVLDMRNNSGGLLSQ
+313 LILDMRNNSGGLLSQ
-328 AISISDIF
+328 AISISDLF

-347 DDDEIESN
+347 DDDEIEVN
-355 SAKRNKN
+355 SAKKKSS

-367 PMIVMI
+367 PIIVMI

-409 VIGTPGGGGMKLTI
+409 IIGTPGGGGMKLTI
-423 AQYLTPGNV
+423 AEYLTPGNI

-437 GITPDIETRAVF
+437 GITPHIETRAVF
-449 IHSDKIS
+449 IHPDKIS
-456 VFDSGENIIKE
+456 VFDSGENILKE

-476 KYAPKTA
+476 KYAPKTI
-483 EKPLTTIRYFKE
+483 EKPLTTISYFKE
-495 YKDVKTI
+495 YKDIKTI

-510 DEEFRSDEEIEIALK
+510 DDEFKSDEEIEIAIK
-525 IAERMTQ
+525 IAKQMTQ
-532 KTKAYESSQLIK
+532 NKKAYESSQLIK
-544 EEEWKKILDKL
+544 DEEWKKILAKL

-596 KAEIDGE
+596 KAEIEGE

-615 ANLRRIEVPF
+615 KNLRRIEVPF

-659 PEKKKEIKTEKFLVE
+659 PEKKKEIKTEKFMVE
-674 TIPVEQPELEFS
+674 TIPVKQPELPFS
-686 LAADDSNGNRDG
+686 LIAADSNGNRDG
-698 LIQSGESAEFTL
+698 IIQSGESAELTL
-710 KMRNRGKGAVLEGKA
+710 NIHNAGEGAILEGKA
-725 MLINTNDSKE
+725 MLINSNDSKE
-735 IFIENGTH
+735 IFIEHGNEP
-743 SFTLEPG
+743 FTLEPG
-750 KTDVAKFTFKTEK
+750 KSTTAKFTFKTEK
-763 PAKAEDLL
+763 PKKAEDLA
-771 KQKLS
+771 KQKLEIS
-776 VSIYDYKLKYSAEF
+776 VYDYKLKYSADF
-790 DIPFEKSEKCLFEKS
+790 NVPFEKSAKCTFA
-805 ESTVSLENGTLLFSA
+805 TAAQAASLEKETPLFSSA
-820 SDLSSKI
+820 ALSSKT
-827 GTVTAAGNVKV
+827 GTVTAAGTVKI
-838 AGKCGNAFLLD
+838 AGKCGEAMLLQD
-849 SGMWVQ
+849 GMWVK
-855 NSDARPAS
+855 SADIRPET
-863 GKTDAKTDEIYPVR
+863 GKTAAKTETLYPVQ
-877 MPKLVFDRTPLI
+877 MPKLVFDGKPLI
-889 TDRKTTK
+889 TDQKTTK
-896 ISFEIDTN
+896 ISFEIDTRE
-904 DVEDAFVFLNNKKVF
+904 VKDAFVFLNSKKVF
-919 YKRIENKGGSEI
+919 YKRIENNGGMETVS
-931 IPVDVEM
+931 VDVEM
-938 VKKYNRISVVVTG
+938 KKKYNRIGVVVTG
-951 FDAKTKSASKYVTFT
+951 YDTKTTTASTKYVTFT
-966 KGEEKPSEDD
+966 KGEDKPSDDD

>member
-1 MKNFEIGVVQM
+1 M
-12 RKKLAVLIVLL
+12 RKNTALVIVLL
-23 LVFILN
+23 LFFILN
-29 ADFFRN
+29 ADFLGRT
-35 GSWFSRD
+35 SWL
-42 SKLQKG
+42 SKDKSLQKG

-54 LKTAETRY
+54 LKTAEKRY

-67 IKISDL
+67 IKSEDL
-73 LTCALNAIQDSLPET
+73 LKYALDAVQDALPET
-88 LISYNKE
+88 LISYDKAT
-95 KKVINLQVYN
+95 KVINLQIYN
-105 KKHEIKVKS
+105 KKHVIKVKS
-114 MRDVV
+114 LRDVV
-119 DIAYAL
+119 DVSYAL
-125 RSVYILLDKEYVPEP
+125 RSVYLKLDQEYEPEP
-140 PLTKDDIEYIAING
+140 PLKKDDIEYIAING
-154 ILKKLDPHSYIF
+154 ILRKLDPHSYIF

-274 LAAMPKPGIG
+274 FAAMPKPGIG

-297 TLLEEL
+297 TLIEEL

-347 DDDEIESN
+347 DDEEIEVN
-355 SAKRNKN
+355 EARKNKN

-367 PMIVMI
+367 PIIVMI

-409 VIGTPGGGGMKLTI
+409 IIATPGGGGMKLTI
-423 AQYLTPGNV
+423 AQYLTPGNI

-437 GITPDIETRAVF
+437 GITPDIETRPVF

-456 VFDSGENIIKE
+456 VFDSGENILKE

-483 EKPLTTIRYFKE
+483 ETPRTSIRYFKE
-495 YKDVKTI
+495 YKDIKTI

-510 DEEFRSDEEIEIALK
+510 DDEFKNDEEIEIAMQIAQRIVSEK
-525 IAERMTQ
+525 ISAYDSSKVIKDQEWHKIT
-532 KTKAYESSQLIK
+532 TKLQ
-544 EEEWKKILDKL
+544 
-555 HENGINWKEKT
+555 ENGINWKEKT
-566 SLVQPKTDT
+566 SIIPPKTES
-575 LKVSMLSNP
+575 LKISMLSDS

-596 KAEIDGE
+596 KAEIEGE

-610 FETPI
+610 LETPI

-659 PEKKKEIKTEKFLVE
+659 PEKKKEIKTEKFIVE
-674 TIPVEQPELEFS
+674 TIPVKRPELEFS
-686 LAADDSNGNRDG
+686 LVADDSNGNRDG

-710 KMRNRGKGAVLEGKA
+710 KMRNRGEGGILEGKA

-743 SFTLEPG
+743 AFTLEPG

-790 DIPFEKSEKCLFEKS
+790 DIPFEKAAKCSFENTDSTAFLEKE
-805 ESTVSLENGTLLFSA
+805 TILFSA

-827 GTVTAAGNVKV
+827 GTITSAGNVKV
-838 AGKCGNAFLLD
+838 VGKCGNALLLN

-855 NSDARPAS
+855 NSDTKPAS
-863 GKTDAKTDEIYPVR
+863 DKIEAKIEEIYPIK
-877 MPKLVFDRTPLI
+877 MPKLVFDKTPLI
-889 TDRKTTK
+889 TDRNTTK
-896 ISFEIDTN
+896 INFEIDTKEAK
-904 DVEDAFVFLNNKKVF
+904 DIFVFLNNKKIF
-919 YKRIENKGGSEI
+919 YKRIENKSGNETLS
-931 IPVDVEM
+931 VDVEM
-938 VKKYNRISVVVTG
+938 TKKYNRISVVITG
-951 FDAKTKSASKYVTFT
+951 FDAKTTTASKYVTFT
-966 KGEEKPSEDD
+966 KGEEKNGEEDY
-976 DFDE
+976 DE